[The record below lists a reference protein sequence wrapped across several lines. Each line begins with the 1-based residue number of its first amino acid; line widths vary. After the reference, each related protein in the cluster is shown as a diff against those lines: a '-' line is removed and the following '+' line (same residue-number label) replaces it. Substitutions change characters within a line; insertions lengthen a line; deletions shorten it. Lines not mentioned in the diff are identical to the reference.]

1 MKNKSFS
8 LRDVLNLIGD
18 SSVLIKHVMAVLHEK
33 NQDEGL
39 FQMALSGSTTA
50 SAVLFLM
57 GHHCVNKGLP
67 SHPCLIFNKRSSEVR
82 QAGDL
87 CFPGGGIA
95 HRLDTFL
102 SRILAIPPFPLAC
115 WPYWPEWR
123 NLRKGESRRLALL
136 LSTSLRESLE
146 EMRLNPFGVKF
157 LGPLTSQNLLMVGRV
172 IYPMVGWI
180 TRQRHFFPNR
190 EVDKIVY
197 IPMRDLLDPDRY
209 ACYRLQIE
217 TRKNDQHEVIVEDFP
232 CFKHQNEDEDEVL
245 WGATYRIVMD
255 FFELVF
261 GFSPPPIE
269 SLPVVHGYLNRNYFD
284 GRR

>member
-1 MKNKSFS
+1 MNKNLTRRDMLNL
-8 LRDVLNLIGD
+8 LRD
-18 SSVLIKHVMAVLHEK
+18 SSALVKHIIAVLHEK
-33 NQDEGL
+33 NQDEGPFQRGL
-39 FQMALSGSTTA
+39 FDSTTA
-50 SAVLFLM
+50 SAVLLLM

-67 SHPCLIFNKRSSEVR
+67 SQPCLVFNKRSSGVR

-95 HRLDTFL
+95 PRLDSFL
-102 SRILAIPPFPLAC
+102 SRILAISPFPLAR
-115 WPYWPEWR
+115 WSHWSEWR
-123 NLRKGESRRLALL
+123 NLRKGEARRLSLL

-157 LGPLTSQNLLMVGRV
+157 LGPLTSQNLHMVNRV

-180 TRQRHFFPNR
+180 TRQRRFFPNW
-190 EVDKIVY
+190 EVEKIVY
-197 IPMRDLLDPDRY
+197 IPMRNLLDPDRY

-217 TRKNDQHEVIVEDFP
+217 TRKNDQLDVTVEDFP
-232 CFKHQNEDEDEVL
+232 CFKHQNESEDEVL

-261 GFSPPPIE
+261 GFTPPPIE
-269 SLPVVHGYLNRNYFD
+269 SLPIVHGHLNRNYFD
-284 GRR
+284 RRR